1 MVFTA
6 PEAPLAIPE
15 VALTPLLLARAQS
28 NGDKPAF
35 IDGQTARTI
44 THRAWAR
51 AVTSTA
57 AGLVARG
64 LRKGDVVALYSS
76 NLPEYAVAFHAVSLV
91 GGVTTL
97 VSPLYTVGELESQL
111 VDAEAKYVFT
121 LPALLPRVQA
131 CGCPAI
137 REVFVFGEAEGVT
150 SLDALSATAGDVS
163 PAVLDPRVDV
173 VALPYSSG
181 TSGRPKGVMLTHYN
195 MVANALQAANALD
208 VHDTDTLLALLP
220 FFHIYGLGLMNVVL
234 YQGATAVVM
243 PRFDPVQC
251 LEVMRKYSVTY
262 LPAVPPIVSA
272 LASISPDTPLDVPA
286 LRIVVSGAAPLN
298 ETVAAAGEA
307 RLGCPVI
314 QGYGLTETS
323 PLTHTTRVRGGHIG
337 AAGVGPPVPNTES
350 KIVMVETGLECEPRQ
365 LGEICVRGPQ
375 VMRGYLHSPEAT
387 AATIDRDG
395 WLHTGD
401 LGYADEQGCF
411 FIVDRLKDVIKVK
424 GLQVAPAELEAVLLT
439 HPAIADAAVIGVPD
453 ERAGEVPKAFVVL
466 KSQTT
471 TEEILAHVSASVA
484 PHKQLRAIEFVE
496 QIPRSPAG
504 KILRRAFASDDGAR
518 RVSGSSST
526 TPR

>member
-1 MVFTA
+1 VVFTA
-6 PEAPLAIPE
+6 PEAPLSIPE
-15 VALTPLLLARAQS
+15 VALTPLLLARAQA

-51 AVTSTA
+51 AVTNTA
-57 AGLVARG
+57 ASLVARG

-97 VSPLYTVGELESQL
+97 VSPLYTAGELESQL
-111 VDAEAKYVFT
+111 LDSDAKYVFT
-121 LPALLPRVQA
+121 LPALVPRVQS
-131 CGCPAI
+131 CRCPAI
-137 REVFVFGEAEGVT
+137 REVFVFGDAEGVT
-150 SLDALSATAGDVS
+150 SLDALSAAAGDIS
-163 PAVLDPRVDV
+163 PAVLDPREDV

-195 MVANALQAANALD
+195 MVANALQAASALD
-208 VHDTDTLLALLP
+208 VHDNDTLLALLP
-220 FFHIYGLGLMNVVL
+220 FFHIYGLGLINVVL
-234 YQGATAVVM
+234 YQGATAVVI

-251 LEVMRKYSVTY
+251 LEVMRQYGVTY
-262 LPAVPPIVSA
+262 LPAVPPIVAA
-272 LASISPDTPLDVPA
+272 LASISPDTAREVPT

-298 ETVAAAGEA
+298 ETIAAAGEA
-307 RLGCPVI
+307 SLGCPVI

-323 PLTHTTRVRGGHIG
+323 PLVHTTRIRGRHTG
-337 AAGVGPPVPNTES
+337 AGGVGPPVPNTES
-350 KIVMVETGLECEPRQ
+350 KIVMVDTGAECEPRQ
-365 LGEICVRGPQ
+365 PGEICVRGPQ
-375 VMRGYLHSPEAT
+375 VMKGYLNSPEAT
-387 AATIDRDG
+387 AATIDHEG

-424 GLQVAPAELEAVLLT
+424 GLQVAPAELEAVLMT

-466 KSQTT
+466 KGQTT
-471 TEEILAHVSASVA
+471 AAEILEHVSTRVA
-484 PHKQLRAIEFVE
+484 PHKQLRGIEFIE

-504 KILRRAFASDDGAR
+504 KILRRAFAPDAGAQ
-518 RVSGSSST
+518 RVSGSSRT